1 MKIRRAELLVSCP
14 RKSFFPNSE
23 RPEVAFLGRSNVG
36 KSSLLNALVQRKQL
50 AHTSST
56 PGKTRMIHFFDV
68 EAEVAHCTLVDLPG
82 YGWAR
87 VSRRERDSWQS
98 LVEGYLE
105 ERSQLCLAI
114 LLQDIRRDLSEDET
128 LLLDWLAERKIE
140 ALVVF
145 TKADKLKTMQRKKR
159 VAALRA
165 QLGDRP
171 IAKLVTSSQKR
182 QGLDEL
188 WRAIREKAQTWESL
202 SAPDL
207 E

>member
-14 RKSFFPNSE
+14 KASVFPEGE

-56 PGKTRMIHFFDV
+56 PGKTRMIHFF
-68 EAEVAHCTLVDLPG
+68 EVDTEKDAFTLVDLPG

-87 VSRRERDSWQS
+87 VSKKERGSWQH
-98 LVEGYLE
+98 LVESYLE
-105 ERSQLCLAI
+105 NRPQLCAAI
-114 LLQDIRRDLSEDET
+114 LLQDVRRDFSEDET
-128 LLLDWLAERKIE
+128 LLLDWLAQRDVD

-159 VAALRA
+159 IALLRK
-165 QLGDRP
+165 QLGDRTTP
-171 IAKLVTSSQKR
+171 TLVTSSQKR
-182 QGLDEL
+182 LGLEEV
-188 WRAIREKAQTWESL
+188 WRAIRERGRSE
-202 SAPDL
+202 D
-207 E
+207 

>member
-14 RKSFFPNSE
+14 RQSFFPDSS

-56 PGKTRMIHFFDV
+56 PGKTRMIHFFEVDSDV
-68 EAEVAHCTLVDLPG
+68 AECTLVDLPG

-87 VSRRERDSWQS
+87 VSRRERDSWQG
-98 LVEGYLE
+98 LVESYLE
-105 ERSQLCLAI
+105 GRSQLCMAI
-114 LLQDIRRDLSEDET
+114 LLQDVRRDLSEDET
-128 LLLDWLAERKIE
+128 LLLDWLAQRHID

-165 QLGDRP
+165 QLGESRIP
-171 IAKLVTSSQKR
+171 NLVTSSQKR

-188 WRAIREKAQTWESL
+188 WKAIRQRTQTWEAL
-202 SAPDL
+202 SSSDL